1 MLARQWHDF
10 RLANSPISFRG
21 TLPETYKH
29 KECRDTVR
37 KLSRQ
42 RLESNAHALPVGR
55 QCAAAVFFGGSRV
68 AMARRFRKTCPR
80 SSNVNIKNHAIA
92 EEGLDAYY
100 QEEVARRICSC
111 NCTAELFARHTVY
124 CPRHPRTSAW
134 GSSHH
139 TSQCGNLPN
148 SNTRCGLLE
157 TPCINILHAIWNHDI
172 GCYAVFF

>member
-42 RLESNAHALPVGR
+42 RLERNAHALPVGR
-55 QCAAAVFFGGSRV
+55 QCAATVFFGGSRV
-68 AMARRFRKTCPR
+68 AMACRFRKTCQR
-80 SSNVNIKNHAIA
+80 SSNVNIKNHVIS

-100 QEEVARRICSC
+100 QKEVARRLCSC
-111 NCTAELFARHTVY
+111 NMLQLYGRAVCKTYCILSKTSKNICLGIFTPYVIMWRPKKQQYHVAVY
-124 CPRHPRTSAW
+124 LRHPVSTFYTQS
-134 GSSHH
+134 G
-139 TSQCGNLPN
+139 TM
-148 SNTRCGLLE
+148 
-157 TPCINILHAIWNHDI
+157 I
-172 GCYAVFF
+172 